1 MNHKI
6 VKSLLALSLLL
17 SMQPSQAAKTKLGS
31 QVEGLFHSLGARLS
45 SAKQY
50 AQPRVEQALLSGAE
64 IVLKPVKLARDYRG
78 TPIFMQQHQNAF
90 TTSACRW
97 VNQPVAHAIAYNP
110 STAESRSK
118 DVEDDV
124 ASHQTEQ
131 QLGSI
136 PRLEQAYAT
145 SQRLLKHSLAW
156 SLGTKML
163 QDGLSLKAAVGLS
176 AASLMGTL
184 GTTLAQHKAQ
194 NAEKRQTLW
203 LALSVV
209 PYVLGQNPEVIL
221 DALKHVKKEGIK
233 KSLKDAREGIK
244 KFWSKET
251 SPKARWAFVA
261 RTLGPV
267 ASIMGHNWFATQ
279 TAEHDR
285 GYRDGMTKALRD
297 NGVAIEELRHEAYK
311 NGLSESFHAFRETA
325 PQAPRPD
332 SV

>member
-17 SMQPSQAAKTKLGS
+17 SMQPSQAAKTKSGS
-31 QVEGLFHSLGARLS
+31 QPVSLFHSLGARLS
-45 SAKQY
+45 SAKEY
-50 AQPRVEQALLSGAE
+50 AQTRVESALRSGKE
-64 IVLKPVKLARDYRG
+64 IALKRVFLARRYQA
-78 TPIFMQQHQNAF
+78 TPIFMQQQQNAF

-97 VNQPVAHAIAYNP
+97 INQPEARASDYSR
-110 STAESRSK
+110 STADSRREDVSYEK
-118 DVEDDV
+118 DGV
-124 ASHQTEQ
+124 APDQTEQ
-131 QLGSI
+131 QLRSTQ
-136 PRLEQAYAT
+136 RLEHAYAT
-145 SQRLLKHSLAW
+145 SQQLLTHSLAW

-221 DALKHVKKEGIK
+221 GALKHVKKEGIK
-233 KSLKDAREGIK
+233 QSFKDAGKGIK

-311 NGLSESFHAFRETA
+311 NGLSEGFRAFA